1 MQNLMKTFLVQLI
14 LMWKKETLKKWDR
27 VIQKQSFESILVKK
41 NVLEYFIK
49 IFKCAWDEDH
59 F

>member
-49 IFKCAWDEDH
+49 IFKFAWDEDH